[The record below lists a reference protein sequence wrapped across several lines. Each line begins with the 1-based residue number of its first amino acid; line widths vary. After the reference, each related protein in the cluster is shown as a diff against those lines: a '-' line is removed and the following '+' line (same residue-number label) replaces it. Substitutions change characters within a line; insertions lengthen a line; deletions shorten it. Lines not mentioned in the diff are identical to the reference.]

1 MRLVMIPLYPEIEPY
16 AIHNIDMEP
25 LSNGLQHQVYVEE
38 CGNPDGI
45 PIVFLHGGPG
55 SGCRPQ
61 HRCYFDPEV
70 YRIVLFD
77 QRGCGRSTPHGELE
91 NNSTQFLIA
100 DMETIREQ
108 LNINSWVIFGGSWG
122 ATLGLCYAQQ
132 HPKNVLAMILRGV
145 FLGRQQD
152 IDWVYAQGG
161 ASKLFPDA
169 WQNLVEHLPLA
180 EQEKPLK
187 AYYQQL
193 IHSDEI
199 HQMAAAQTLQAW
211 ESTIVTLRDYEYQH
225 DHTKEA
231 GPLAHS
237 RIQLH
242 FALNECFIAE
252 KPILDNL
259 EPIRDIPT
267 IIVHGR
273 YDIVCPIQQTWELH
287 KAWPETE
294 LNIVPMAGHAAGEP
308 SLVEELVSATRKIA
322 KAIEPYFNRP
332 SA

>member
-1 MRLVMIPLYPEIEPY
+1 MIPLYPEIEPY
-16 AIHNIDMEP
+16 AIHNIDMEL

-61 HRCYFDPEV
+61 HRCYFDPEL
-70 YRIVLFD
+70 YRIILFD
-77 QRGCGRSTPHGELE
+77 QRGCGRSKPHGELE
-91 NNSTQFLIA
+91 NNSTQHLIA
-100 DMETIREQ
+100 DMEAIRQQ
-108 LNINSWVIFGGSWG
+108 LNIDSWVIFGGSWG

-132 HPKNVLAMILRGV
+132 YPEKVLAMILRGI

-152 IDWVYAQGG
+152 IDWVYAEGG

-169 WQNLVEHLPLA
+169 WQNLVANLPETEHKAPLS
-180 EQEKPLK
+180 

-193 IHSDEI
+193 THSDEV
-199 HQMAAAQTLQAW
+199 HQMSAAKTLQSW
-211 ESTIVTLRDYEYQH
+211 ESTIVTLRDHEYQH
-225 DHTKEA
+225 DHSKEP

-242 FALNECFIAE
+242 FALNKCFISDN
-252 KPILDNL
+252 PILDNIDA
-259 EPIRDIPT
+259 IRLIPT

-287 KAWPETE
+287 QAWPEAE
-294 LNIVPMAGHAAGEP
+294 LNIIPMAGHAAGEP
-308 SLVEELVSATRKIA
+308 ALIEALVAATRKIA
-322 KAIEPYFNRP
+322 KQIKPNFTKP

>member
-1 MRLVMIPLYPEIEPY
+1 MILLYPEIEPY
-16 AIHNIDMEP
+16 ATHNIKMEQ

-38 CGNPDGI
+38 CGNPEGI

-61 HRCYFDPEV
+61 HRCYFDPEL
-70 YRIVLFD
+70 YRIILFD
-77 QRGCGRSTPHGELE
+77 QRGCGRSNPHGELE
-91 NNSTQFLIA
+91 NNTTQYLIA
-100 DMETIREQ
+100 DMEIIRQQ
-108 LNINSWVIFGGSWG
+108 LNIDNWVIFGGSWG

-132 HPKNVLAMILRGV
+132 YPKNVLAMILRGI

-152 IDWVYAQGG
+152 IDWVYAEGG

-169 WQNLVEHLPLA
+169 WQNLVGHLSEADQKQPLN
-180 EQEKPLK
+180 E
-187 AYYQQL
+187 YYQQL
-193 IHSDEI
+193 THADEV

-211 ESTIVTLRDYEYQH
+211 ESTIVTLRDYEYKH
-225 DHTKEA
+225 DHTKES

-242 FALNECFIAE
+242 FALNECFIADN
-252 KPILDNL
+252 PILNNL
-259 EPIRDIPT
+259 DQIRNIPT
-267 IIVHGR
+267 IIIHGR
-273 YDIVCPIQQTWELH
+273 YDIVCPIQQTWQLH
-287 KAWPETE
+287 QAWPDAE

-308 SLVEELVSATRKIA
+308 ALVEALITATRKIA
-322 KAIEPYFNRP
+322 KAIQPYFNRP

>member
-1 MRLVMIPLYPEIEPY
+1 MIPLYPEIEPY
-16 AIHNIDMEP
+16 AIHHIDMEP

-38 CGNPDGI
+38 CGNPTGI

-61 HRCYFDPEV
+61 HRCYFDPEL
-70 YRIVLFD
+70 YRIILFD
-77 QRGCGRSTPHGELE
+77 QRGCGRSMPHGELE

-100 DMETIREQ
+100 DMETIRKQ
-108 LNINSWVIFGGSWG
+108 LNIHSWVIFGGSWG
-122 ATLGLCYAQQ
+122 ATLGLYYAQQ
-132 HPKNVLAMILRGV
+132 HPQTVLAMILRGV

-152 IDWVYAQGG
+152 IDWVYAEGG

-169 WQNLVEHLPLA
+169 WQNLVSHLPT
-180 EQEKPLK
+180 EDQQQPLS

-193 IHSDEI
+193 IQCDEV

-211 ESTIVTLRDYEYQH
+211 ESTIVTLRDSEYQH
-225 DHTKEA
+225 DHSKEA

-242 FALNECFIAE
+242 YALNECFIADH
-252 KPILDNL
+252 PILENID
-259 EPIRDIPT
+259 PIRDIPT

-273 YDIVCPIQQTWELH
+273 YDIVCPIQQSWALCQ
-287 KAWPETE
+287 AWPEAE
-294 LNIVPMAGHAAGEP
+294 LNIIPMAGHAAGEP
-308 SLVEELVSATRKIA
+308 ALVEALITATHKTA